1 MLAQT
6 CTGPNRSH
14 NVGLPISTLALWYWW
29 SADKRQCWWRWRW
42 SWKIAPQS
50 VVGPCR
56 PGWHDLTLGENALAV
71 RQTPEP
77 DDDDYLDAYY
87 GDRVHYYH
95 YNKFY
100 SILPFWVTFLNL
112 MAILNDVW
120 LERMS
125 PQQNWGNWTNL
136 KCQLKPLWIS
146 ESHTQPVQSKKYICY
161 TLKLRNWVR
170 GWAKK
175 SGLSNIEDIVN

>member
-14 NVGLPISTLALWYWW
+14 NVGLPISTLALWYWLN
-29 SADKRQCWWRWRW
+29 AGKRQCRWRWRW
-42 SWKIAPQS
+42 RIAPQS
-50 VVGPCR
+50 VVGPYR

-77 DDDDYLDAYY
+77 DDDDDFDAYD

-125 PQQNWGNWTNL
+125 PQQNRGNWTNL
-136 KCQLKPLWIS
+136 KCQLKPLRIS
-146 ESHTQPVQSKKYICY
+146 ESHTLCITEKKIHLYTIPKSQVDFCRYI
-161 TLKLRNWVR
+161 LKF
-170 GWAKK
+170 
-175 SGLSNIEDIVN
+175 

>member
-1 MLAQT
+1 MECWQKTML
-6 CTGPNRSH
+6 
-14 NVGLPISTLALWYWW
+14 V
-29 SADKRQCWWRWRW
+29 KM
-42 SWKIAPQS
+42 KMKMKMAPQS
-50 VVGPCR
+50 VVGPYR

-77 DDDDYLDAYY
+77 DDDDDFDAYD

>member
-1 MLAQT
+1 M
-6 CTGPNRSH
+6 
-14 NVGLPISTLALWYWW
+14 
-29 SADKRQCWWRWRW
+29 KM
-42 SWKIAPQS
+42 KMKMKMAPQS
-50 VVGPCR
+50 VVGPYR
-56 PGWHDLTLGENALAV
+56 PGWHDLTLGESALAV

-77 DDDDYLDAYY
+77 DDDDDLDAYY
-87 GDRVHYYH
+87 GDRVYYYH

-136 KCQLKPLWIS
+136 KCQLKPLRIS
-146 ESHTQPVQSKKYICY
+146 ESHTLCITEQKIHLY
-161 TLKLRNWVR
+161 TIHS
-170 GWAKK
+170 K
-175 SGLSNIEDIVN
+175 SGISWMEKSADDLEFSAEGLSGNAKMIKFAL